1 MNGSDGRSRRGHSG
15 RLATL
20 AAALL
25 VLLAIGQASASA
37 ATITI
42 EPANPNPGGNFFPFG
57 SGQVWPPFAAFIYKN
72 IPAFELKAGDTL
84 AFDTMTTNGG
94 DVQIDIDLARTTTNG
109 GEIAAQPFTR
119 VAVNTQTP
127 DNATGDTVVG
137 NFELRFT
144 SIAPFSFPGGGL
156 IIRFSNP
163 SPTYAADPVGGGNI
177 TGASSTDPS
186 GFFVRRAYS
195 DPDGVAPWNGDFVFI
210 GGFRVTTAEAPPQA
224 ARCQGKQVTIS
235 GSDGAQTL
243 RGTQHADVIN
253 GLGGKDKIIA
263 RGGNDIVCGGAGND
277 NISGGA
283 GKDMMN
289 GETGKDLL
297 RGGKGKDLLRGG
309 KGKDLLRGG
318 KGKDLLRGGKGKDTA
333 KGGPGRDTL
342 VGGPKHD
349 VCIGGSGRD
358 VTKSC

>member
-1 MNGSDGRSRRGHSG
+1 
-15 RLATL
+15 
-20 AAALL
+20 
-25 VLLAIGQASASA
+25 
-37 ATITI
+37 
-42 EPANPNPGGNFFPFG
+42 
-57 SGQVWPPFAAFIYKN
+57 
-72 IPAFELKAGDTL
+72 
-84 AFDTMTTNGG
+84 MTTNGG

-127 DNATGDTVVG
+127 ENATGDTVVG

-163 SPTYAADPVGGGNI
+163 SPSYAADPAGGGNI

-186 GFFVRRAYS
+186 GFFVRRAFS

-210 GGFRVTTAEAPPQA
+210 GGFRVTTAEAPPEA
-224 ARCQGKQVTIS
+224 GRCQGKQVTIS
-235 GSDGAQTL
+235 GSDDAETL
-243 RGTQHADVIN
+243 RGTQHADVIKA
-253 GLGGKDKIIA
+253 LGGKDKVIA
-263 RGGNDIVCGGAGND
+263 RAGNDVVCGGAGKD

-283 GKDMMN
+283 GKDKMN
-289 GETGKDLL
+289 GEA
-297 RGGKGKDLLRGG
+297 
-309 KGKDLLRGG
+309 
-318 KGKDLLRGGKGKDTA
+318 GKDLLRGGKGKDTA

-342 VGGPKHD
+342 KGGQGRDTLKGGPGRDTLIGGPKHD

-358 VTKSC
+358 ISKSC